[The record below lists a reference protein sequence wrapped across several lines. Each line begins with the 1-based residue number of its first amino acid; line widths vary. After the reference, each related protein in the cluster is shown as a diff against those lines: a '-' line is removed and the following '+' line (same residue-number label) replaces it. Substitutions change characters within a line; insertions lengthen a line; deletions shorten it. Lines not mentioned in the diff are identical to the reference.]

1 MLKVLLLFVLLIAG
15 IVVGPMIAGHQGY
28 VLIQTDNYNIE
39 TSVTG
44 LAIILILAMVVLFA
58 IEWLLR
64 RIFRTGA
71 HTRGWFVGRKRR
83 RARKQTEQAL
93 LKLAEGDYQQVEKLM
108 AKNADH
114 AEQPVVNYLLAAEAA
129 QQRGDE
135 ARANQHLERAAE
147 LAGNDTIPVEITR
160 VRLQLARNEN
170 HAARH
175 GVDKLL
181 EVTPR
186 HPEVLRLAEQAYIR
200 TGAWSSL
207 LDIIPSMAKAHV
219 GDEEHRAM
227 LEQQAW
233 IGLMDQA
240 RADNGSE
247 GLRNW
252 WKNQSRKT
260 RHQVALQVAMA
271 EHLIECDDHDTAQ
284 QIIIDGLKR
293 QYDDRLLLPIPRLK
307 TNNPEQLEKV
317 LRQQNQKRR
326 RSPAVVEHTGPVT
339 DEARRM
345 AGSIA
350 RLPRSAETTSGRLRL
365 RMACRRA
372 GQTAQAGR
380 SCSDASRRFDVNV
393 AEQPTTVVP
402 SHPGASTS
410 GAFLT
415 HKKTPA
421 LITEQALK
429 QVCMTTSGC
438 FTQRCVHGV

>member
-181 EVTPR
+181 
-186 HPEVLRLAEQAYIR
+186 
-200 TGAWSSL
+200 
-207 LDIIPSMAKAHV
+207 DIIPSMAKAHV

-317 LRQQNQKRR
+317 LRQQIKNVGDRPLLWSTLGQSLMKHG
-326 RSPAVVEHTGPVT
+326 EWQ
-339 DEARRM
+339 EASL
-345 AGSIA
+345 AF
-350 RLPRSAETTSGRLRL
+350 
-365 RMACRRA
+365 RA
-372 GQTAQAGR
+372 
-380 SCSDASRRFDVNV
+380 
-393 AEQPTTVVP
+393 
-402 SHPGASTS
+402 
-410 GAFLT
+410 
-415 HKKTPA
+415 
-421 LITEQALK
+421 ALK
-429 QVCMTTSGC
+429 QRPDAYDYAWLADALDRLHKPEEAAAMRRDGLMLTL
-438 FTQRCVHGV
+438 QNNPPQ

>member
-1 MLKVLLLFVLLIAG
+1 MIQIRKEDNQKKQKEKKLKVYKVNTHKKTVIALWVLLAVSFLFAVYKNFTAIDIHTVHETKVIEEQILDTHKIENFVENFAEVYYSWEQSAASIDSRTNALKG
-15 IVVGPMIAGHQGY
+15 YLTGELQALNVDTVRKDIPVSSALTDFQIWEITKEKEQHYQVTYTVEQRITEHQGY

-207 LDIIPSMAKAHV
+207 LDIIPSMAKA
-219 GDEEHRAM
+219 M
-227 LEQQAW
+227 LVMKNIVQCW
-233 IGLMDQA
+233 NNRHGLA
-240 RADNGSE
+240 
-247 GLRNW
+247 
-252 WKNQSRKT
+252 
-260 RHQVALQVAMA
+260 
-271 EHLIECDDHDTAQ
+271 
-284 QIIIDGLKR
+284 
-293 QYDDRLLLPIPRLK
+293 
-307 TNNPEQLEKV
+307 
-317 LRQQNQKRR
+317 
-326 RSPAVVEHTGPVT
+326 
-339 DEARRM
+339 
-345 AGSIA
+345 
-350 RLPRSAETTSGRLRL
+350 
-365 RMACRRA
+365 
-372 GQTAQAGR
+372 
-380 SCSDASRRFDVNV
+380 
-393 AEQPTTVVP
+393 
-402 SHPGASTS
+402 
-410 GAFLT
+410 
-415 HKKTPA
+415 
-421 LITEQALK
+421 
-429 QVCMTTSGC
+429 
-438 FTQRCVHGV
+438 

>member
-160 VRLQLARNEN
+160 ACLQLARNETMQHVTALISCWKLR
-170 HAARH
+170 HA
-175 GVDKLL
+175 
-181 EVTPR
+181 
-186 HPEVLRLAEQAYIR
+186 IR
-200 TGAWSSL
+200 
-207 LDIIPSMAKAHV
+207 
-219 GDEEHRAM
+219 
-227 LEQQAW
+227 
-233 IGLMDQA
+233 
-240 RADNGSE
+240 
-247 GLRNW
+247 
-252 WKNQSRKT
+252 
-260 RHQVALQVAMA
+260 
-271 EHLIECDDHDTAQ
+271 
-284 QIIIDGLKR
+284 
-293 QYDDRLLLPIPRLK
+293 
-307 TNNPEQLEKV
+307 
-317 LRQQNQKRR
+317 
-326 RSPAVVEHTGPVT
+326 
-339 DEARRM
+339 
-345 AGSIA
+345 SI
-350 RLPRSAETTSGRLRL
+350 TSGGTGVYPHRG
-365 RMACRRA
+365 MEFAA
-372 GQTAQAGR
+372 GY
-380 SCSDASRRFDVNV
+380 
-393 AEQPTTVVP
+393 
-402 SHPGASTS
+402 HPINGES
-410 GAFLT
+410 
-415 HKKTPA
+415 P
-421 LITEQALK
+421 
-429 QVCMTTSGC
+429 CW
-438 FTQRCVHGV
+438 